1 MDKLVPT
8 EDQEAEAF
16 HRWLSAKGIPHTHI
30 ANESG
35 RGRQAMLRT
44 AKLKRQGQSKG
55 VWDYEIFVPQ
65 LDGTLKEI
73 RVELKRRKGGVVSA
87 EQKIWG
93 DIYERAGI
101 PQKICRGW
109 DEAREFTEKFLPEQY
124 RRVQF

>member
-1 MDKLVPT
+1 MNPHNPL

-16 HRWLSAKGIPHTHI
+16 HRWLLIRGIPHTHI

-65 LDGTLKEI
+65 ADGSLKEI
-73 RVELKRRKGGVVSA
+73 RIELKRRKGGVVSP
-87 EQKIWG
+87 EQKFWG
-93 DIYERAGI
+93 EIYEKAGI
-101 PQKICRGW
+101 PHKICRGW
-109 DEAREFTEKFLPEQY
+109 DEAREFTEKFMIEDFD
-124 RRVQF
+124 RVEF